1 MSSVSKKEKD
11 LNKQLNNL
19 YKIKK
24 DDIISWLDELKTYKS
39 DDGKIPGLLNNSKIQ
54 IITETEDGTY
64 NLILKWIKENK
75 DNFSDYDFTGVPS
88 SVFISLS
95 GNSLSSVKT
104 FKTVEDVD
112 RWIINPEVNPINGTI
127 LNLMSNEYYD
137 FYFNAFSIMRK
148 TISFRE
154 IYYKFPKVHL
164 LFGELDFIYF
174 RCCKHFL
181 LDDECDRLYI
191 DIIKN
196 PKEFYL
202 CNLLSENIENT
213 VEKTTILDTEI
224 EILRNR
230 FSTLVIYQQN
240 SVSNNYIIKKLF
252 DRYRSEIITLFN
264 TRDYISKYK
273 YSNIINELYEDIRYI
288 NMLKSQDI
296 NNLNALTYLFDFI
309 KNQKMNNAET
319 ILNFLKKKKN
329 VPKHT
334 EWINDALKLYELNE
348 SIITD
353 IEKCVDPDSGII
365 ENYEDKKLIPIKDPL
380 EDYFEDFENKLTDIK
395 NPIYSQLIDLSTFKP
410 KDIKFYL
417 NDKEYSKFKKI
428 KDKYEKDR
436 KKYED
441 ALKNYEN
448 LGRNGSSP
456 KPPEKP
462 IFELSNGKKHVIG
475 RELDP
480 LYINDD
486 VINSFQETYNKAL
499 STIEEYNNIK
509 NLSFLKLKKYFANSS
524 SSSAS
529 SSSSG
534 SNKLIKDNELLHM
547 TKQEIT
553 DKYLYDYSGLADKC
567 SESIDILTN
576 EELEDENYPLAKL
589 QLMVRL
595 KVYIPGKEIYRTEC
609 IYAPKLY
616 NYLIE
621 CLNNKNDFVNPV
633 TKSKYTDEHIENLL
647 KVIRLIAPNIEK
659 PVFIKHRN
667 DTLLKINFKII
678 TYDTVEAD
686 LHTSFGNGIIRFNN
700 IYISRVIGG
709 VEYSIFNICTI
720 PADIE
725 ISGDFGTGSSDLTSN
740 TMLFRIY
747 KLFNEGKL
755 LHNYIPPYNIP
766 SMNGGYL
773 YIKPLIHFNR
783 YKEVNSWVYDN
794 RIKRTKED
802 FIEMFKHYAQE
813 INNYHQN

>member
-1 MSSVSKKEKD
+1 MSSTSKKEKD
-11 LNKQLNNL
+11 LNKQLNYL
-19 YKIKK
+19 YKNKK
-24 DDIISWLDELKTYKS
+24 DIIISWLDELKTYKS

-75 DNFSDYDFTGVPS
+75 DNFADYDFAGVPS
-88 SVFISLS
+88 SAFISLS
-95 GNSLSSVKT
+95 GDSLSNVKK
-104 FKTVEDVD
+104 FKTADDVE
-112 RWIINPEVNPINGTI
+112 RWIINPEVNPINGSI
-127 LNLMSNEYYD
+127 LNPMGDKYYG
-137 FYFNAFSIMRK
+137 FYFNAFTIMRK

-164 LFGELDFIYF
+164 LFGELDFNYF
-174 RCCKHFL
+174 RCCKLFL
-181 LDDECDRLYI
+181 DDDECYRLYLE
-191 DIIKN
+191 IIKN
-196 PKEFYL
+196 PKELYL

-213 VEKTTILDTEI
+213 EEKTTILETEI

-230 FSTLVIYQQN
+230 FSSLVISQQN

-252 DRYRSEIITLFN
+252 DKYRSEIITLFN
-264 TRDYISKYK
+264 TKDYISKYK
-273 YSNIINELYEDIRYI
+273 YSDIIEELYKDIRYI
-288 NMLKSQDI
+288 NMLKTQDI

-329 VPKHT
+329 VPIHT
-334 EWINDALKLYELNE
+334 EWINEALKLYELNE

-353 IEKCVDPDSGII
+353 IEKCFNPDSGII
-365 ENYEDKKLIPIKDPL
+365 ENYEDKKLLSIKDPL
-380 EDYFEDFENKLTDIK
+380 EDFFEDFENKLIDIK
-395 NPIYSQLIDLSTFKP
+395 DPIYSQLIDLSTFKL
-410 KDIKFYL
+410 KDVKFYL
-417 NDKEYSKFKKI
+417 NDKEYAKFKKI

-441 ALKNYEN
+441 ALKNYES

-480 LYINDD
+480 LYIKDD
-486 VINSFQETYNKAL
+486 VINSFQETYKKAL
-499 STIEEYNNIK
+499 PIIEEYNNIK

-524 SSSAS
+524 SSAS
-529 SSSSG
+529 SSSS
-534 SNKLIKDNELLHM
+534 SSKKLIKDNELLHM
-547 TKQEIT
+547 TKQEIA

-576 EELEDENYPLAKL
+576 EELDDENYPLAKL
-589 QLMVRL
+589 QLIVRL
-595 KVYIPGKEIYRTEC
+595 KVYIPGTEKYRTEC

-621 CLNNKNDFVNPV
+621 CINKKIDFVNPV

-647 KVIRLIAPNIEK
+647 KVIRLIAPKIEK

-667 DTLLKINFKII
+667 DTLLKIDFKII
-678 TYDTVEAD
+678 EYDPVDANLD
-686 LHTSFGNGIIRFNN
+686 ISFGNGIIRFNN
-700 IYISRVIGG
+700 IYIYRTIGG
-709 VEYSIFNICTI
+709 VKYSIFNICTI

-773 YIKPLIHFNR
+773 YIKPHIHFNN
-783 YKEVNSWVYDN
+783 YKGVNSWIYDN
-794 RIKRTKED
+794 DIKRTKQS
-802 FIEMFKHYAQE
+802 FIEMFKHYAEE

>member
-1 MSSVSKKEKD
+1 MSSDSKKEKD
-11 LNKQLNNL
+11 LNTQLKKL
-19 YKIKK
+19 YITNK
-24 DDIISWLDELKTYKS
+24 DNIISWLDKLKTYNS
-39 DDGKIPGLLNNSKIQ
+39 SDGKIPGLLNNSKIQ
-54 IITETEDGTY
+54 IITESEDGTY

-75 DNFSDYDFTGVPS
+75 DKFADYNFTGIPDS
-88 SVFISLS
+88 AFISLS
-95 GNSLSSVKT
+95 VNSVSSIKT
-104 FKTVEDVD
+104 FKNVEDVE

-127 LNLMSNEYYD
+127 LNPISDEYYD
-137 FYFNAFSIMRK
+137 FYFKAFTIMRK

-164 LFGELDFIYF
+164 LFGELDFNYF
-174 RCCKHFL
+174 RCCKLFL
-181 LDDECDRLYI
+181 LDDECDRLYVE
-191 DIIKN
+191 IIKN

-213 VEKTTILDTEI
+213 EEKTTILETEI

-230 FSTLVIYQQN
+230 FSTLVISQQN
-240 SVSNNYIIKKLF
+240 SVSNNYTIKKLF

-273 YSNIINELYEDIRYI
+273 YSDIIDELYKDIRYI

-319 ILNFLKKKKN
+319 ILNFFKKKKN

-365 ENYEDKKLIPIKDPL
+365 ENYEDKKLLPIKDPL

-428 KDKYEKDR
+428 KDKYEEDR
-436 KKYED
+436 KNYED
-441 ALKNYEN
+441 VLKNYEN
-448 LGRNGSSP
+448 LGRNSSGP

-475 RELDP
+475 KELDP
-480 LYINDD
+480 IYIKDE
-486 VINSFQETYNKAL
+486 VIDSFKNVYNNAFP
-499 STIEEYNNIK
+499 TIEEYNNIK
-509 NLSFLKLKKYFANSS
+509 NLPFLKLKKYFSNSHSS
-524 SSSAS
+524 SSSS
-529 SSSSG
+529 SSDSK
-534 SNKLIKDNELLHM
+534 KLIKDNELLHM
-547 TKQEIT
+547 TKQEIA
-553 DKYLYDYSGLADKC
+553 DNLLYDYSGLADKC
-567 SESIDILTN
+567 SETIDILTN
-576 EELEDENYPLAKL
+576 EELDDENYPLAKL

-595 KVYIPGKEIYRTEC
+595 KVYIPGTEKYRTEC
-609 IYAPKLY
+609 IYAPKLF
-616 NYLIE
+616 NYLIK
-621 CLNNKNDFVNPV
+621 CINNKENFINPV
-633 TKSKYTDEHIENLL
+633 TKSKYTDKHIEELM
-647 KVIRLIAPNIEK
+647 KVIRLIAPKIEK

-678 TYDTVEAD
+678 EYDADEAD

-783 YKEVNSWVYDN
+783 YKEVNNWFFDN
-794 RIKRTKED
+794 GIKRTKQS
-802 FIEMFKHYAQE
+802 FIEMFKHYAHE
-813 INNYHQN
+813 INNYTL